1 MALSKGGQ
9 PTITTP
15 KTRVMYEGTSLTCC
29 FYWVRSVQVPPL
41 GSMETGHLLQGGSS
55 CLLGWSCS
63 EDVQGVV
70 RQRMEAVSPCKPGWK
85 LEVLFRIWFAPRTMP
100 DQKI

>member
-1 MALSKGGQ
+1 M
-9 PTITTP
+9 
-15 KTRVMYEGTSLTCC
+15 
-29 FYWVRSVQVPPL
+29 
-41 GSMETGHLLQGGSS
+41 
-55 CLLGWSCS
+55 LGWSCS